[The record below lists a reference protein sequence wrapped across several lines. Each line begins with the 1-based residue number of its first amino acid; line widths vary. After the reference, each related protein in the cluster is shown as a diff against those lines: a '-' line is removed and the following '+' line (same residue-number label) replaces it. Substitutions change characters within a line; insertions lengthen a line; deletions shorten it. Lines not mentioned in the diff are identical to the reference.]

1 MRVKA
6 REMTIRRRWAS
17 VLVLALL
24 VAGTG
29 MTADGCPGTT
39 PMIPDTPDI
48 PNGGPEVLAGDHT
61 LGEADAPVTV
71 VEYSDLQCPFCGQF
85 DRLQFPG
92 IKTDFIDTGKVRFVY
107 RHFPLDSIHPDAR
120 GAAEAS
126 ECAAQQDMFFEFI
139 TAVFDDQSALSAAD
153 LRQVADDLGLDL
165 DAYDTCVAAAATPIL
180 VNEDVNSGNA
190 LGVASTPTF
199 FVNAE
204 TANLNNVRETIERE
218 LDRLGVED

>member
-1 MRVKA
+1 MRNTA
-6 REMTIRRRWAS
+6 RKMTIRRRWAS

-39 PMIPDTPDI
+39 PTIPGTPDI

-107 RHFPLDSIHPDAR
+107 RHFPVNPDAR

-139 TAVFDDQSALSAAD
+139 GAVFDDQSALSAAD

-165 DAYDTCVAAAATPIL
+165 DAYDTCVAAAATALL
-180 VNEDVNSGNA
+180 VTEDENSGNA
-190 LGVASTPTF
+190 LGVLATPTF
-199 FVNAE
+199 FVNGE
-204 TANLNNVRETIERE
+204 VANLNNVRETIERE
-218 LDRLGVED
+218 LDRLGIED